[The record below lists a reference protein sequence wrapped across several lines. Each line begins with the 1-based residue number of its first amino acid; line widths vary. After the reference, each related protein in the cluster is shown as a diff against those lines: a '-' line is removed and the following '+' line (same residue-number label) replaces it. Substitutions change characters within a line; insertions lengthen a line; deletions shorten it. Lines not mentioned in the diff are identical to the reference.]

1 MTASADFITRYG
13 PSDAPRV
20 AFAWNGK
27 HAADLQ
33 DSNLEFR
40 RAVVKE
46 VLARPEVA
54 PPELLHALVDAETA
68 FAAEAWGTNLWV
80 HTLAEQMLIRGGAS
94 TVPDFLRF
102 RTRGMDAHCELSRV
116 SLPPGVAAEYEAF
129 CVSRLAATDA
139 PGETKLFMEG
149 ARFFKAVA
157 ELARRQSG

>member
-1 MTASADFITRYG
+1 MTAIADFITRFG
-13 PSDAPRV
+13 PSHAPRV

-27 HAADLQ
+27 HGADLR

-46 VLARPEVA
+46 VLAQLEAA

-68 FAAEAWGTNLWV
+68 LAAEAWGTNLWV

-94 TVPDFLRF
+94 MVPDFLRF

-116 SLPPGVAAEYEAF
+116 SLPRGVAAEYEAF
-129 CVSRLAATDA
+129 CVGRLAATDV
-139 PGETKLFMEG
+139 PGEAKLFMEG
-149 ARFFKAVA
+149 VRFFRSVA
-157 ELARRQSG
+157 ELAQRQSG